1 MGQVYL
7 RPISPRAPSTT
18 VGDGSFLGDLQCIKS
33 AVILV
38 PSACTMLREGNTIS
52 RSVLYAD
59 LNTRTLLSNEM
70 ADYCSFAGEYCRAP
84 V

>member
-1 MGQVYL
+1 
-7 RPISPRAPSTT
+7 
-18 VGDGSFLGDLQCIKS
+18 
-33 AVILV
+33 V

-52 RSVLYAD
+52 CSVLYAD
-59 LNTRTLLSNEM
+59 LNTRPLLSNEM